1 MKKLWIIIIA
11 GAGALLSTPAMAQS
25 DISVVVVPNPVGIP
39 EAIIV
44 VALLTFA
51 ILRKG
56 WIRILLSICIVIWG
70 VFFIAYDVKIAAP
83 LLAVGTILA
92 VQAIWALATQGKE
105 AATAD

>member
-11 GAGALLSTPAMAQS
+11 GVGALLPTPAMAQS
-25 DISVVVVPNPVGIP
+25 DLSVVVVPNPIGIP

-56 WIRILLSICIVIWG
+56 WIRVLLSVAIVIWG
-70 VFFIAYDVKIAAP
+70 AFFIAYDVKIAGP
-83 LLAVGTILA
+83 LLGVGVVLFLTEIIGII
-92 VQAIWALATQGKE
+92 QQTRETTE
-105 AATAD
+105 A